1 MDNTILHISSK
12 YINKNTYKTTDF
24 TYNLPYEIR
33 DAIYIRLSSIEIPN
47 VSYYFNSTINKNTTF
62 QIKYKNKIHNVTIE
76 DGNYSSSQ
84 LSCAINNELGNLE
97 IDTSINFE
105 INPITGKTSIYA
117 ENEETFELI
126 FITNGY
132 EPLNKILGFHNSLY
146 KGSNVYESED
156 IMNITGS
163 NLFFVKINDYGK
175 ITTNF
180 SNNLFAKIITYT
192 DKYTVTFNDGSN
204 LISKDRFF
212 DQPVNINKLQI
223 QILDEYGNVMDIGRI
238 DISLTLE
245 ICTVRN
251 SYIKTFMNSN
261 QFRNYS
267 YEDFVKSMDQIK
279 FKSMLNA

>member
-1 MDNTILHISSK
+1 MDNTVLHISSK
-12 YINKNTYKTTDF
+12 YINKNTYKSTNF
-24 TYNLPYEIR
+24 TYNLPYEIK
-33 DAIYIRLSSIEIPN
+33 DIIYIRLSSIEIPN
-47 VSYYFNSTINKNTTF
+47 VSYYFNSTVNKNTTF
-62 QIKYKNKIHNVTIE
+62 QIIYNNKTHNITIE

-84 LSCAINNELGNLE
+84 LSCAINNELDLLE
-97 IDTSINFE
+97 IDTKISFV
-105 INPITGKTSIYA
+105 INPITGKCSFYSD
-117 ENEETFELI
+117 NDETFNLV

-132 EPLNKILGFHNSLY
+132 EPLNKILGFNNAMY
-146 KGSNVYESED
+146 KNNNEYISED

-180 SNNLFAKIITYT
+180 SNNIFAKIITYT

-212 DQPVNINKLQI
+212 DQPININKLEI
-223 QILDEYGNVMDIGRI
+223 QILDEYGNVMDIGKI

-245 ICTVRN
+245 ICTIRN
-251 SYIKTFMNSN
+251 AYIKTFLNAN
-261 QFRNYS
+261 QFRNHS
-267 YEDFVKSMDQIK
+267 YEEFVKNMDQIK